1 MIKIVL
7 TGGGTAGH
15 VMPNVALLEY
25 LGNFEVHYIG
35 SMNGI
40 EQKIMS
46 SYENVTYHAIHTGKL
61 RRYLS
66 LENVKD
72 FFRFQKGISDAK
84 KLLKKIKPDII
95 FSKGGYVAV
104 PVAIAAKKLK
114 IPLITHESDQTPGLA
129 NKLITN
135 SAVKV
140 LTTFP
145 ETAAMIKDGK
155 GVFSGAPIRSV
166 LFSGSREKGLSYLG
180 FNGNKPVLLIMG
192 GSKGARV
199 INEALYGALDKICE
213 KFAVAHICG
222 DGNIVENG
230 DFPGNYR
237 QFAFIGKELPD
248 VLAATDFVITRGGSN
263 SIHEFRALKLPML
276 IIPLSKAA
284 SRGDQI
290 LNANSFEQRGIA
302 LQLEEEKLTPE
313 SLYEK
318 LIEMV
323 EKKDFLLKNLD
334 SEEILNGIDKVY
346 SEIASVLKSRGIEV

>member
-35 SMNGI
+35 SFNGI

-46 SYENVTYHAIHTGKL
+46 SYPNVTYHGIHTGKL

-66 LENVKD
+66 IENVKD
-72 FFRFQKGISDAK
+72 FFRFRKGISDSK
-84 KLLKKIKPDII
+84 KLLKKLKPDII

-145 ETAAMIKDGK
+145 ETAGMIKGGK
-155 GVFSGAPIRSV
+155 GMFSGAPIRSV
-166 LFSGSREKGLSYLG
+166 LFSGDRKKGLDYLG
-180 FNGNKPVLLIMG
+180 FNGDKPVLLIMG
-192 GSKGARV
+192 GSKGSRV

-213 KFAVAHICG
+213 KFDVAHICG
-222 DGNIVENG
+222 DSNTVSNP
-230 DFPGNYR
+230 DFPANYR
-237 QFAFIGKELPD
+237 QFAFISKELPD
-248 VLAATDFVITRGGSN
+248 VLAATDYVITRGGSN
-263 SIHEFRALKLPML
+263 SIHEFRALKIPML
-276 IIPLSKAA
+276 IIPLSRAA

-290 LNANSFEQRGIA
+290 LNAESFESRGIA
-302 LQLEEEKLTPE
+302 LNLAEEDLSPE

-318 LIEMV
+318 VLEMV
-323 EKKDFLLKNLD
+323 EKRDDLKKNLN
-334 SEEILNGIDKVY
+334 SEAFLNGTDTVYKVIVD
-346 SEIASVLKSRGIEV
+346 ELKSKGVSV